1 MVPPP
6 VSDISASR
14 SSSPGARV
22 LIADDEPA
30 IVRVLRRQ
38 LARDGFDVA
47 EASDV
52 ASLRVQ
58 LAREPEIVLLD
69 LRLGDASGPDLI
81 GELRER
87 CPDAETVVMTGHASI
102 DSAVEC
108 MRAGA
113 FDYLE
118 KPFSDPR
125 RVRQT
130 LERALERRRLRVRN
144 RELEGELGRRSALSR
159 VIAQSPA
166 MKRVLQTVR
175 DLAPNESNVLI
186 EAESGTGKE
195 LIARAIHETSPRAA
209 GAFVPVDC
217 GALPEGIIE
226 GELFGYVR
234 GAFSGAVRDSIGL
247 FRSAHGG
254 TLFLDEIG
262 ELPFPLQAKLLRA
275 IQEREVRPL
284 GAPSAAPIDVRI
296 IAATNRD
303 LASELRAGRFRS
315 DLFYRL
321 RVVSIHLP
329 PLRERPEDVAV
340 LASHFLE
347 QAATGTRV
355 VGLEP
360 TALERLIAHRWEGNV
375 RELENTIEAAVALAQ
390 GPRVTVADLRLGDFS
405 TPRAARPEGIDL
417 SLEAFERA
425 CLEEALRRS
434 QGDVRAA
441 ASLLGIGRSTF
452 YRKLGGAEPARD

>member
-1 MVPPP
+1 MVPPLA
-6 VSDISASR
+6 SDISANR
-14 SSSPGARV
+14 RPSSGTRV
-22 LIADDEPA
+22 LIADDEPS

-38 LARDGFDVA
+38 LERDGFEVVEATDVGR
-47 EASDV
+47 
-52 ASLRVQ
+52 LRAQ

-69 LRLGDASGPDLI
+69 LRLGDASGLDLI

-87 CPDAETVVMTGHASI
+87 CPDTETIVMTGYASI

-118 KPFSDPR
+118 KPFADPR

-130 LERALERRRLRVRN
+130 LDRALERRRLRVRN
-144 RELEGELGRRSALSR
+144 RELEGELGRRSALER
-159 VIAQSPA
+159 VIAQSSG

-175 DLAPNESNVLI
+175 DLSANESNVLI

-195 LIARAIHETSPRAA
+195 LIARAIHETSPRGA

-234 GAFSGAVRDSIGL
+234 GAFSGAVRDSLGL

-262 ELPFPLQAKLLRA
+262 ELPVSLQSKLLRA
-275 IQEREVRPL
+275 IQEREIRPL
-284 GAPSAAPIDVRI
+284 GSPTASSIDVRI

-303 LASELRAGRFRS
+303 LASEVRANRFRS

-321 RVVSIHLP
+321 RVVSIQLP
-329 PLRERPEDVAV
+329 PLRDRPEDVAV

-347 QAATGTRV
+347 RAAAGTRI

-360 TALERLIAHRWEGNV
+360 QALERLIAHRWEGNV

-390 GPRVTVADLRLGDFS
+390 GTRVTVADLRMGGFS
-405 TPRAARPEGIDL
+405 APRATVPDGIAL

-452 YRKLGGAEPARD
+452 YRKMGAPEPGSD